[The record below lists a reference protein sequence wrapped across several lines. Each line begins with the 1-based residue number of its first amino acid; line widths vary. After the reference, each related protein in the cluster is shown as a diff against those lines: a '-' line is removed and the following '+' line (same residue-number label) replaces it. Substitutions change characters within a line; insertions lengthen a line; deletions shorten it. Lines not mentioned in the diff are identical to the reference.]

1 MTETEISCFLA
12 ICRYKTGS
20 RAAEVLYITQ
30 PSLSTRLKT
39 LEKELGCKLFFR
51 SKGSREMVLTPAGR
65 AFYPLAL
72 EYESLLQRMQNISA
86 QQQSQLRISSLDS
99 LDTFLLPRVYEAFVQ
114 KYPHIRLE
122 LQDMDVEPASA
133 SIHAGTTDLAFT
145 TAPNT
150 DRGLRQTLLFQEPM
164 VLICSADA
172 PLQGVVSV
180 EQLTRV
186 AEVFI
191 DWSQAFVRW
200 HWQTLGLLPKLS
212 VSIMSHLQQFLER
225 GNCWSIVPVSVAYG
239 LEQRCAIRRL
249 ETAFTLPH
257 REVSFLTA
265 QEENSPAVQA
275 FCECLLETVARYP
288 ELIL

>member
-72 EYESLLQRMQNISA
+72 EYESLLQRMQNIST

-133 SIHAGTTDLAFT
+133 SIRAGTTDLAFT

-150 DRGLRQTLLFQEPM
+150 DRGLKQTLLFQEPM